1 MKLSYLM
8 AQRKIFQTLCAAIL
22 IADDLDFFCCK
33 ATESCFWQWDAQKNE
48 CFALRRAQKS
58 NSICDNPCGNQP
70 IGRLEQAPNS
80 EGCVNQAPV
89 LRRAWN
95 QWRRTEMST
104 YFERRPCKMNVNQT
118 IHSLIYLFSKHLWH
132 AGLLP
137 GTMFYAMKMAV
148 DKNQFPAL
156 IECPLS
162 RRARPLANEYMHT
175 WIHIR

>member
-1 MKLSYLM
+1 MTW
-8 AQRKIFQTLCAAIL
+8 I
-22 IADDLDFFCCK
+22 FFCCK

-48 CFALRRAQKS
+48 CFALRRAQKI

-89 LRRAWN
+89 SRRAWN

-132 AGLLP
+132 AGHLP